1 MKKRHNGI
9 RPALILTLLAAT
21 SILSLSAAD
30 IISEKDIDKVISK
43 MTLEQKARM
52 LVGTTGYTDVP
63 SHKVEGAA
71 GWTYAISSLGIPS
84 INLADGPVGIRIN
97 PVASPVKIVY
107 NEAGIPVLTETNDN
121 AEKSGHADAATYCTC
136 FPSTTALAATWNKEA
151 ALLQGKAM
159 GEEAKCY
166 GVDIILTPGINI
178 MRNPLCGRNFE
189 YYSEDPILTGKMAAS
204 IIKGIQSNGIGTS
217 LKHFVANNQQTG
229 KKYNDARM
237 TQRALREIYLKAF
250 EICVKEA
257 KPWTVMGSYNKI
269 AGDFTQT
276 NKELMISLLRDEW
289 KFDGL
294 VLTDWTV
301 RRPTPNLLNAR
312 CALMMPG
319 EEEIVQEIMDAVR
332 NGEVSES
339 TLNACVKDVLKVVAK
354 SVTANGWTASMPDLR
369 RNAGISHDIATESM
383 VLLKNENSTLPLKN
397 GTSIALFG
405 ATAYKSIAGGTG
417 SSNVNKAYVTDI
429 ADGLEK
435 AGFSLS
441 ARLKDVYTKY
451 AAFQDEILD
460 KFPDS
465 PDWQKLSYHR
475 TVLPEMDFSNN
486 PEMIEQEIKKSGLAI
501 VVLGRGSGET
511 SDRTVAN
518 DFNLTPAEQYLL
530 KQVAEACRR
539 QGKKMIVV
547 MNVCGMME
555 TATWKDLPD
564 AILMAWFP
572 GQECGDAIA
581 DILTG
586 KVNPS
591 GRLPMT
597 FPRSYYDIP
606 SSKNYPYVGQTAGKN
621 FDYTNYEEDIWVGY
635 RYFSTVG
642 KEVVYPFGYGLSYTT
657 FEYSSPK
664 IVRKGDG
671 WQLSVTVKNT
681 GKTAGKEV
689 VQVYVKAPA
698 GNYPKPTAE
707 LKAFAKTN
715 LLQPGE
721 SETVSLSFSD
731 YDLAS
736 FDEQNSQWKTDK
748 GDYSAILGASAEKE
762 ILSLPFH
769 ISKSRSWKT
778 GNILAPVAPVN
789 TLDIEKEKAEQ
800 LTYYNAAD
808 FKILGKIYNDSLPT
822 FSRVPNFRKNNTREA
837 LWKLGQHSAGISVRF
852 RSDSPKIGLRWTNLF
867 GNSMTHMADLA
878 TRGLDLYTLIDGKW
892 RYIGCGRPMNETN
905 ETEEWLVIDNME
917 KEMREY
923 MLHLPLY
930 DGIKSL
936 EIGIASDCVIEMPTI
951 DSPQTEKPLVI
962 YGSSIAHGATASRP
976 GIAASNQLQR
986 LLDREVINLGFS
998 ANAHIDYEIAE
1009 MMADTDALAYV
1020 LDFVPNATVDEIQN
1034 KTEKFVDILRKAH
1047 PDIPLIF
1054 IEDPQ
1059 FAHAVLDKRTAA
1071 EINAKNEAIRRIY
1084 NKLKESGMKNLYY
1097 IESKQLLP
1105 EDGDGTSDGIHFTDM
1120 GFHYYTKALMPILN
1134 SILTNQQ
1141 TK

>member
-9 RPALILTLLAAT
+9 RQALILTLLAAT

-52 LVGTTGYTDVP
+52 LVGTTGYTDAP

-107 NEAGIPVLTETNDN
+107 NEAGIPVLTETNDD
-121 AEKSGHADAATYCTC
+121 AGKSGHSDADTYCTC
-136 FPSTTALAATWNKEA
+136 FPSTTALAATWNKET

-204 IIKGIQSNGIGTS
+204 IIQGIQSKGIGTS

-319 EEEIVQEIMDAVR
+319 EGEIVQEIMEAVR

-354 SVTANGWTASMPDLR
+354 SVTANDWTASMPDLR

-397 GTSIALFG
+397 STSIALFG

-511 SDRTVAN
+511 SDRTLAN

-530 KQVAEACRR
+530 KQVAKACRR
-539 QGKKMIVV
+539 QDKKMIVV

-597 FPRSYYDIP
+597 FPRSYYNIP

-698 GNYPKPTAE
+698 RNYPKPTAE
-707 LKAFAKTN
+707 LKAFAKTG

-721 SETVSLSFSD
+721 SESVSLSFSD

-976 GIAASNQLQR
+976 GMAASNQLQR